1 MTLIRWEPTRELSS
15 LQSDV
20 NRLFNA
26 FFDTPATGNDAA
38 IRRWVP
44 AMDLVETDDHFIL
57 RADLPGLT
65 EQDVSIDLEDT
76 VLTVSGE
83 RKVEH
88 GDGQEGYYRVERAT
102 GSFSRSL
109 TLPEGVDADAIEA
122 SFANGVLEIRIPKPE
137 ERKPRKV
144 AISVGNGSRAEAIE
158 GREAGG

>member
-26 FFDTPATGNDAA
+26 FFDTPATGNGGAM
-38 IRRWVP
+38 RRWIP

-88 GDGQEGYYRVERAT
+88 EDGQEGYYRVERAT

-144 AISVGNGSRAEAIE
+144 AISVGSGSKEAIE
-158 GREAGG
+158 GRETDD